1 MPENE
6 VRRACARKPAKH
18 VDDWL
23 SREKHQHAGSA
34 RQPTRLRPSK
44 GSYTHTANPSA
55 GYEYHLRRQ
64 DKLTKSP
71 PRKRGSCRLMGNPH
85 LAMQTSS
92 ILLQADFSGRLIP
105 QPDLSLSSLH
115 GVERAI
121 FRARET
127 LEAGWQLTSDEAIRL
142 FGQEREPASGQ
153 VPPMSEGED
162 EIESI
167 ADYFGQQTE
176 ELD

>member
-1 MPENE
+1 
-6 VRRACARKPAKH
+6 
-18 VDDWL
+18 
-23 SREKHQHAGSA
+23 
-34 RQPTRLRPSK
+34 
-44 GSYTHTANPSA
+44 
-55 GYEYHLRRQ
+55 
-64 DKLTKSP
+64 
-71 PRKRGSCRLMGNPH
+71 MGNPH

-142 FGQEREPASGQ
+142 FGQECEP
-153 VPPMSEGED
+153 VPQGLPMSEGED